1 MEAVGPR
8 QLQPTERRPET
19 LFLLHPMEI
28 VCMYGT
34 MLVLV
39 ALCAAPEA
47 KPAPETKAAT
57 ELHAI
62 EKRILEETNRVRRRH
77 GLRPFNLDT
86 GLLSSAR
93 RHTRWMTRNRSLSH
107 TSAPVAE
114 NIAMGQTTAPEVL
127 QSWMNSPG
135 HRANILNAS
144 HTKIGISAYRTKS
157 GTVFWC
163 QQFRD

>member
-1 MEAVGPR
+1 
-8 QLQPTERRPET
+8 
-19 LFLLHPMEI
+19 
-28 VCMYGT
+28 
-34 MLVLV
+34 
-39 ALCAAPEA
+39 
-47 KPAPETKAAT
+47 
-57 ELHAI
+57 
-62 EKRILEETNRVRRRH
+62 
-77 GLRPFNLDT
+77 
-86 GLLSSAR
+86 
-93 RHTRWMTRNRSLSH
+93 MTRNRSLSH